1 MPCDTVSSWL
11 LHSLVRLCS
20 LNVSRTRITQMLTIQ
35 KTKMGAQA
43 SYTRASP
50 PRIEIQPITQANAGE
65 KEITEDACK
74 YGKPILFP

>member
-1 MPCDTVSSWL
+1 
-11 LHSLVRLCS
+11 
-20 LNVSRTRITQMLTIQ
+20 MLTIQ